1 MVHFWNFKNHKIPHL
16 WNTWRCV
23 GFRLGF
29 LGPSIHNLS
38 RFIYFSMTILQISF
52 SRRFSLYLTSS
63 SDADDPFIIGFFLSF
78 LVWLLYYCF
87 RWFLKLIALWCQRF
101 VYHRRVFLFFFTFTT
116 SLSLSDDSWMSRII
130 SLFDDSGSF
139 SFALWNRMNKAKLG
153 ILLFSYV

>member
-1 MVHFWNFKNHKIPHL
+1 MVHFWNFKNHKIPQL

-78 LVWLLYYCF
+78 WFGCF
-87 RWFLKLIALWCQRF
+87 TIA
-101 VYHRRVFLFFFTFTT
+101 
-116 SLSLSDDSWMSRII
+116 SDDSS
-130 SLFDDSGSF
+130 SKLLFDANDLCIIGGF
-139 SFALWNRMNKAKLG
+139 FFFF
-153 ILLFSYV
+153 LLLLLHYRFPMIPEWVESSRFLMIVVLFRLLYEIVWIKRN